1 MGYSR
6 FLLHHGKI
14 VGARLSRTGC
24 AQTRGAPCRGSLL
37 PGYHPGAALF
47 TVDRRLLCNPEQGA
61 QCARC
66 RQNRRHRKKL
76 SAITLAIRPPP
87 RAPKG
92 PRGGPLPKRL
102 RAVRVERK
110 EGRPPERR
118 GGPLTV
124 RPPRHASPAASSR
137 AGCRR
142 RPVSTVA
149 SRPEKHC
156 HRPRVRKKRPT
167 VLYPTVSGRSREA
180 FEHSLQNSVSLAS

>member
-14 VGARLSRTGC
+14 VGAHLSRTGC

-37 PGYHPGAALF
+37 PGYHPGAALL

-76 SAITLAIRPPP
+76 SPLSLRSLSRSPPHP

-118 GGPLTV
+118 GRPLTV

-137 AGCRR
+137 AGGCRR

-167 VLYPTVSGRSREA
+167 VLVCVSYCIG
-180 FEHSLQNSVSLAS
+180 